1 MRLFSNSVLRPVFA
15 AFALLLSAES
25 FAANGV
31 GEPAPNELGRT
42 LDGKVITLSSF
53 AGKVVVVSFWAT
65 WCKYCLKEL
74 PILENIQNLAGEE
87 RVQVIAVNT
96 EERDVFRRVSR
107 TLKDLKMML
116 AYDPDETYAKSFGV
130 KGIPHLV
137 IIGRDGKIIQV
148 YRGYGESSLDGIV
161 ADLNQAIN
169 SAAPHAV
176 PAAK

>member
-1 MRLFSNSVLRPVFA
+1 MRLFSKSVLRSALA
-15 AFALLLSAES
+15 ACTLLLSAEL
-25 FAANGV
+25 FAANSV
-31 GEPAPNELGRT
+31 GQPAPNELGRT
-42 LDGKVITLSSF
+42 LDGKVITLSSY

-65 WCKYCLKEL
+65 WCTYCLKEL
-74 PILENIQNLAGEE
+74 PILENIQNLGGED

-96 EERDVFRRVSR
+96 EERDVFRKVAR

-169 SAAPHAV
+169 TPAPSTV
-176 PAAK
+176 SGAK